1 MNPLKNV
8 LNTAIGY
15 LQSKYQPEDYLKTL
29 KSTGKG
35 KNIII
40 TGASSGLG
48 AGMAR
53 HFASLG
59 YDLGICARRLERLE
73 ELKAELE
80 SQHGISVNI
89 KQLDVSD
96 YDAVFEVFHA
106 FKADFGHIDRIV
118 VNAGIGNGRRVGR
131 GKFDINRKTAEIN
144 FISALAQ
151 SEATM
156 EIFREQNAGHLVMI
170 SSISAYRGLP
180 KHLSTYAAS
189 KAAAGHL
196 AEGIKADM
204 LKSNLPIDVTIIYP
218 GYIRTEINEG
228 AAKLPFEV
236 DSVQGTACMV
246 AAIERKVDYA
256 SIPAWP
262 WEPLAVVMKHMP
274 LKIVNKLTY

>member
-1 MNPLKNV
+1 MNPLKKTV
-8 LNTAIGY
+8 GY
-15 LQSKYQPEDYLKTL
+15 LQSKYKPADYLKTL
-29 KSTGKG
+29 KNNGKG
-35 KNIII
+35 KSIII

-73 ELKAELE
+73 ELKQKLE
-80 SQHGISVNI
+80 NQHGISVNI
-89 KQLDVSD
+89 KQLDVTD
-96 YDAVFEVFHA
+96 YDAVFEVFRA
-106 FKADFGHIDRIV
+106 FKADFGTVDRIV
-118 VNAGIGNGRRVGR
+118 INAGIGNGRRVGR
-131 GKFDINRKTAEIN
+131 GKFDINRKTAEVN

-151 SEATM
+151 SEAAM

-170 SSISAYRGLP
+170 SSVSAFRGLP

-204 LKSNLPIDVTIIYP
+204 ISSGLPIDVTIIYP
-218 GYIRTEINEG
+218 GFIRTEINEG

-236 DSVQGTACMV
+236 NAEEGTACMV
-246 AAIERKVDYA
+246 AAIERKADYA

-262 WEPLAVVMKHMP
+262 WEPLAMAMKHLP
-274 LKIVNKLTY
+274 LKVVNKLG